1 MAEVKRNPKVD
12 AYLTKKSAWH
22 NEITALRE
30 LILEFDVEEDFKW
43 YQPCYKVN
51 AKNVIIVGPFKD
63 FCVLSFFKGVL
74 LKDPKQLLVQMG
86 ENSQSSRV
94 IKITGLEQIETLKSD
109 LKNLIAEAIQ
119 NEKEG
124 KKVTLKKTEDYDVPE
139 ELTAMFAEYPDLKT
153 AFEKLTPGRQ
163 RGYLLHFSAAKQA
176 ATRLARIERYIPKI
190 MEGKGYQE

>member
-12 AYLTKKSAWH
+12 AYLAKKSAWH

-43 YQPCYKVN
+43 YQACYKVN

>member
-12 AYLTKKSAWH
+12 AYLAKKSAWH

-94 IKITGLEQIETLKSD
+94 IKITSLEQIETLKSD

>member
-94 IKITGLEQIETLKSD
+94 IKITSLEQIETLKSD

-176 ATRLARIERYIPKI
+176 ATRLARIERYIPQI